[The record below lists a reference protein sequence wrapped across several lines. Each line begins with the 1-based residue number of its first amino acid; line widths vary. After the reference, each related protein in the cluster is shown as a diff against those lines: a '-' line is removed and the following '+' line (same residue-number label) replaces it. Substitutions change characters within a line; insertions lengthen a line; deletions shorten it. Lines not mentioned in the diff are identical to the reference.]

1 MDIVRAMQVFVS
13 VVDAGSLTAAAH
25 HCDMSATMVGNY
37 VQALESRLG
46 TRLLN
51 RTTRRQ
57 HVTAFGQVYYER
69 CVEILGLITDAD
81 ALAQQTHAVPRGRL
95 RITAP
100 VSFGVDGLMPALAD
114 YTAAYPCV
122 DLDLNLG
129 DTVTD
134 LVAGGFE
141 AAIRIGPVHDETL
154 IARALAPYRMILC
167 AAPAYLAS
175 RGMPNGPD
183 DLQQH
188 ACMTFSFA
196 HGTEWWSPRR
206 EWRLLGPEGDVTVPI
221 TGPLQV
227 DNSQA
232 LRRTALAGMGITMLP
247 EMVARDDLATH
258 RLVRVLP
265 QHEFPP
271 RPMHVVYL
279 RDRRMTPK
287 LQSFIAFVTARF
299 GAATDAA
306 AHRL

>member
-1 MDIVRAMQVFVS
+1 MDIVRAMQVFIS

-37 VQALESRLG
+37 VQALECRLG

-57 HVTAFGQVYYER
+57 HLTEFGEVYYER
-69 CVEILGLITDAD
+69 CLEILGLIADAD
-81 ALAQQTHAVPRGRL
+81 ALAQQAHAAPKGRL

-100 VSFGVDGLMPALAD
+100 VSFGIDCLMSALAD
-114 YTAAYPCV
+114 YAAAYPAV
-122 DLDLNLG
+122 DLDINLA

-134 LVAGGFE
+134 LVEGGFE
-141 AAIRIGPVHDETL
+141 AAIRIGPVYDENL
-154 IARALAPYRMILC
+154 VARPLAPYRMILC
-167 AAPAYLAS
+167 ASPAYLAQQGKPQRPEELS
-175 RGMPNGPD
+175 R
-183 DLQQH
+183 H
-188 ACMTFSFA
+188 TCMTFSFA
-196 HGTEWWSPRR
+196 HGSEWWSARP
-206 EWRLLGPEGDVTVPI
+206 EWRLIGPDGEITIPI
-221 TGPLQV
+221 AGRLQV

-232 LRRTALAGMGITMLP
+232 LRRAALAGMGITMLP
-247 EMVARDDLATH
+247 EAVAGEDLATH

-287 LQSFIAFVTARF
+287 LQSFIAFVTTRF
-299 GAATDAA
+299 GAAADAA
-306 AHRL
+306 AS